1 MTGKSGLWRI
11 AIRLLGAG
19 VMALGALALLSDL
32 HITGGGLDYR
42 PAALGE
48 VWHRWHAPSLNLL
61 QAIVERYVLPQLW
74 SHVLLPLLLA
84 PAWIVMTLKGV
95 ILMGLS
101 YVRISAHKAANPSR

>member
-1 MTGKSGLWRI
+1 MRTIFRHWRI
-11 AIRLLGAG
+11 VLRLI
-19 VMALGALALLSDL
+19 GALALAFAALMLLSDL

-48 VWHRWHAPSLNLL
+48 VWHHWHVPSLNLL

-74 SHVLLPLLLA
+74 SYVLLPLLLA
-84 PAWIVMTLKGV
+84 PAWIVAV
-95 ILMGLS
+95 ILGAVLIALS

>member
-1 MTGKSGLWRI
+1 VTGKSGFWRI
-11 AIRLLGAG
+11 AVRLLGAG
-19 VMALGALALLSDL
+19 VMALGGLMLLSDL

-48 VWHRWHAPSLNLL
+48 VWHHWHVPSLNLL

-74 SHVLLPLLLA
+74 SYVLLPLLLA
-84 PAWIVMTLKGV
+84 PAWIVAV
-95 ILMGLS
+95 ILGAVLIALS

>member
-1 MTGKSGLWRI
+1 VTGKSGLWRI
-11 AIRLLGAG
+11 AIWLSGAG

-48 VWHRWHAPSLNLL
+48 VWYRWHAASLNLL

-74 SHVLLPLLLA
+74 SDVLLPLLLA
-84 PAWIVMTLKGV
+84 PAWIVAV
-95 ILMGLS
+95 ILGAILIALS
-101 YVRISAHKAANPSR
+101 YVRISAHKAASPSR